1 VEEQQAAFP
10 IASPPHAA
18 AFDAA
23 PGPLVSRW
31 SAMLQVLIICGIPTQ
46 IVAATVLA
54 LGLGIPPMIAGT
66 ISFEF
71 VAILSFVDTALVAV
85 LIRVFL
91 TLSGERSGD
100 VFVGTRPVAGE
111 MLRGLAWLPV
121 VFIGVAG
128 LVLGIRAIAP
138 WMHNVET
145 SPFEAFVSTPT
156 QAAIF
161 LVVVVLAGGV
171 REELQRAFILH
182 RFEQRLGGVKLGLAL
197 FSIAF
202 GAFHVDQGYDVALAI
217 CFLGLFWGTAY
228 IKRRSSI
235 MPMVNHASFNA
246 AQVAQIVLARTF
258 NA

>member
-1 VEEQQAAFP
+1 MDNHEASFP
-10 IASPPHAA
+10 IAEPAPPATLA
-18 AFDAA
+18 V
-23 PGPLVSRW
+23 PRPVLSRW
-31 SAMLQVLIICGIPTQ
+31 SAFLQVFIVCGIPTQ

-54 LGLGIPPMIAGT
+54 LGFGIPPMMAGNV
-66 ISFEF
+66 SFEF
-71 VAILSFVDTALVAV
+71 VAILSFVDTALVAL
-85 LIRVFL
+85 LIRLFL
-91 TLSGERSGD
+91 VMSSERSTD
-100 VFVGTRPVAGE
+100 VFVGARPVAGE
-111 MLRGLAWLPV
+111 MLRGLAWLPI
-121 VFIGVAG
+121 VFLGVTG
-128 LVLGIRAIAP
+128 LVLAIRAVAP

-182 RFEQRLGGVKLGLAL
+182 RFEQRLGGVKVGLAL

-202 GAFHVDQGYDVALAI
+202 GAFHIDQGYDVAIAI
-217 CFLGLFWGTAY
+217 CVLGLFWGAAY
-228 IKRRSSI
+228 IKRRSVI

-246 AQVAQIVLARTF
+246 TQVIQIMLARTF